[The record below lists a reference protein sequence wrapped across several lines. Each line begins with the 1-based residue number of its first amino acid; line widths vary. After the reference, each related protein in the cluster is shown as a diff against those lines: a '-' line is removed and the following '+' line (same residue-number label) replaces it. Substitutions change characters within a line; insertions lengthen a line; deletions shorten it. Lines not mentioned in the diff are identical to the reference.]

1 MQEASLEDGIL
12 TCLLNE
18 LRRGAQSSK
27 IGDFT
32 SLSGPDG
39 FSEEGQEAVRLINE
53 IVSNSQR
60 FAECDL
66 LKYKT
71 ISNSIGIA
79 YWNMDIVEGNPLDLN
94 NGFTWSSGLRKM
106 LGYPLD
112 NTILES
118 FSGLLAIMHPDDK
131 ETTFE
136 AFAEHVVSNAHQV
149 PFEMEARIKS
159 FTGEYRDIHTFCVIH
174 CDEDGTPLRVIGAV
188 EDVTDLKHLQAQMLE
203 ADKQLEDQSYWYKSV
218 LDGIPLMISVIDT
231 NMNLVYSNIPEEHA
245 SKVVHESLKGH
256 PCSVWNF
263 PLCDGDECCI
273 VRVKKGERQT
283 FFKHE
288 GISYQVD
295 AEIIRDAKGEPIS
308 YLLVIQDITDV
319 ENAAR
324 RQADLENEA
333 KSLFVANIS
342 HEMRTPLNA
351 VLGLSE
357 LLLESQGFSQEN
369 EMYLEKIY
377 NAGSTLLSIINDILD
392 ISKIAAGKLELNQQ
406 KYNVAD
412 MLNDTIAQ
420 NILLIDSKPV
430 RFNLDVNEQ
439 TPLYL
444 FGDELRVKQIISNL
458 LSNAFKYT
466 ERGKTELHLDF
477 EQEGNSVWL
486 ALRVNDTGIGIRKRD
501 LERIFTDYTR
511 FDEASNRKTDGT
523 GLGLSITK
531 DLIELMDGTVNVESE
546 FGKGSAF
553 IVRIKQQYVDETII
567 GREIVTK
574 LRNFSYVTSKRYHG
588 TQINRVSLPHA
599 RVLVVDDNLTNL
611 EIAKGFM
618 QPYGMVVDCVES
630 GQAAIDAIRK
640 EEAIYDAVFMDHMM
654 PGIDGVEATR
664 IIREEIDSQY
674 AKTVP
679 IIAFTAN
686 AVAGSKEF
694 FIGKGF
700 NAFISK
706 PLDIFKLDE
715 IVCAWIGPAE
725 KEQSSPSQIHEKPP
739 KSIGESLKS
748 NHRAVKNTYR
758 DGLNWHMGL
767 EFFGSEESFYK
778 VLRSFAANTRP
789 LLDSIVTVNESSLS
803 EYATIVHGIKSSS
816 YGICADPIGRLAE
829 ALERAAKAGNL
840 DFVVQNNQEFLD
852 EIHRLIRHID
862 IILNTTEG
870 FGTKPLKSKL
880 DKAEALRLRD
890 ACDRYHM
897 DEIDAVMR
905 EIEQYEY
912 TDDKELVLWLRNS
925 IDQLHYKQVVDKIT
939 LLVKV
944 VEQ

>member
-1 MQEASLEDGIL
+1 MH
-12 TCLLNE
+12 LLGE
-18 LRRGAQSSK
+18 LRKGVQSSK

-32 SLSGPDG
+32 SLSDLIGI
-39 FSEEGQEAVRLINE
+39 SEEEQEAVRLINE
-53 IVSNSQR
+53 IVENSRR
-60 FAECDL
+60 FAESDL
-66 LKYKT
+66 VKYED
-71 ISNSIGIA
+71 ISNSIGTA
-79 YWNMDIVEGNPLDLN
+79 YWNMDIVESNPLDLSN
-94 NGFTWSSGLRKM
+94 KFTWSKGLRNM

-112 NTILES
+112 EPKPENLS
-118 FSGLLAIMHPDDK
+118 DLLNIMHPEDR
-131 ETTFE
+131 ETTFDI
-136 AFAEHVVSNAHQV
+136 FHKQV
-149 PFEMEARIKS
+149 MNGASQIPFEMEARIKS
-159 FTGEYRDIHTFCVIH
+159 FDGEYHDIHTVCVIYR
-174 CDEDGTPLRVIGAV
+174 DMVGTPLRMLGAA
-188 EDVTDLKHLQAQMLE
+188 EDITDPKHLRAQMRE
-203 ADKQLEDQSYWYKSV
+203 AEKQLEEQAHWYKSI

-231 NMNLVYSNIPEEHA
+231 NMNLVYSNFPEEYA
-245 SKVVHESLKGH
+245 AKAVNESLKGH

-263 PLCDGDECCI
+263 PLCDGEDCCI

-288 GISYQVD
+288 GASYQVD
-295 AEIIRDAKGEPIS
+295 AEVIRDAKGEPIS
-308 YLLVIQDITDV
+308 YLLVVQDITDV

-324 RQADLENEA
+324 RKADLENEA

-357 LLLESQGFSQEN
+357 LLLESRGLSQEN
-369 EMYLEKIY
+369 EMCLEKIY

-392 ISKIAAGKLELNQQ
+392 ISKIAAGKLKLNQH

-420 NILLIDSKPV
+420 NILLIDNKPI
-430 RFNLDVNEQ
+430 RFDFFANEHM
-439 TPLYL
+439 PLYL
-444 FGDELRVKQIISNL
+444 FGDELRVKQIFSNL

-466 ERGKTELHLDF
+466 ETGKAELHLDF

-486 ALRVNDTGIGIRKRD
+486 TFHVSDTGIGIRSRD
-501 LERIFTDYTR
+501 LKRIFTDYTR

-531 DLIELMDGTVNVESE
+531 DLIELMDGTISVESE
-546 FGKGSAF
+546 FGKGSTFTA
-553 IVRIKQQYVDETII
+553 RIKQKYVDESVV
-567 GREIVTK
+567 GQEIVTK
-574 LRNFSYVTSKRYHG
+574 LRNFNYVTSSRYHG
-588 TQINRVSLPHA
+588 TRFERALLPHA

-618 QPYGMVVDCVES
+618 QPYGMAIDCVES

-640 EEAIYDAVFMDHMM
+640 EEVVYDAVFMDHMM

-664 IIREEIDSQY
+664 VIREEIDSQY

-686 AVAGSKEF
+686 AVAGSKEY

-706 PLDIFKLDE
+706 PLDVFRLDK
-715 IVCAWIGPAE
+715 IVRAWIGN
-725 KEQSSPSQIHEKPP
+725 KENKRPSDSHSYEEEP
-739 KSIGESLKS
+739 KDCGRDRDCGKDRDRDRDAKD
-748 NHRAVKNTYR
+748 NHCSARSTHK
-758 DGLNWHMGL
+758 DGLDWHMGL
-767 EFFGSEESFYK
+767 EFFGSEESFCK

-789 LLDSIVTVNESSLS
+789 LLDSIAAVSEDSLS
-803 EYATIVHGIKSSS
+803 EYATVVHGIKSSS

-829 ALERAAKAGNL
+829 ALERAAKANNL
-840 DFVVQNNQEFLD
+840 SFVVQNNQEFL
-852 EIHRLIRHID
+852 EEVQRLIEHID
-862 IILNTTEG
+862 TILALSEKAEV
-870 FGTKPLKSKL
+870 KPLKSRVNKT
-880 DKAEALRLRD
+880 EMHRLCE

-897 DEIDAVMR
+897 DEIDAAMR

-912 TDDKELVLWLRNS
+912 TEDKELVLWLRNS
-925 IDQLHYKQVVDKIT
+925 VDQLRYKQVVEKIT
-939 LLVKV
+939 LMV
-944 VEQ
+944 